1 MQCIRGNRKQS
12 SASSSTTST
21 TQSMD
26 SLIKYLEHSLNRKSF
41 LRRSFDLVRRSFVR
55 PHRHFPRN
63 GLKNEKWRRTNEGN
77 RYDPNNNSRHSAPI
91 LFSTS
96 APDTYQNHTY
106 DVDVLSLSTN
116 CDIFTSK
123 RIKPNKK
130 DRWVYYDNFNAQC
143 EDHQF
148 LVLKIINFVVKF
160 FHLNCVVLFWL
171 IKNESVDQ
179 KQLVMINFLVTLFCD
194 NTKFKETREF
204 FIDYLLHEFN
214 NNCLS

>member
-130 DRWVYYDNFNAQC
+130 DR
-143 EDHQF
+143 
-148 LVLKIINFVVKF
+148 
-160 FHLNCVVLFWL
+160 
-171 IKNESVDQ
+171 
-179 KQLVMINFLVTLFCD
+179 
-194 NTKFKETREF
+194 
-204 FIDYLLHEFN
+204 
-214 NNCLS
+214 